1 MATDV
6 LSTPGV
12 GDGIIENNGSV
23 LVFWKLGRNNL
34 LDAQPTLDLIWRQGG
49 TKEDTSPLT
58 KPSSAEG
65 FAAALAVS

>member
-6 LSTPGV
+6 LSTPSVRG
-12 GDGIIENNGSV
+12 GIIEKNGSV
-23 LVFWKLGRNNL
+23 LVNL
-34 LDAQPTLDLIWRQGG
+34 VDAQPTLDFIWRHGG